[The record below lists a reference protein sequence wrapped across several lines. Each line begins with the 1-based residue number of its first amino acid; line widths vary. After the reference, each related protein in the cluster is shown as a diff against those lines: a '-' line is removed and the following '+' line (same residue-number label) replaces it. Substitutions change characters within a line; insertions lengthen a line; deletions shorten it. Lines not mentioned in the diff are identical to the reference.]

1 MRFTDIFIRRPVLA
15 TALNLVI
22 LLLGLR
28 AWTAMTVEEYPQ
40 VTSTLITVT
49 TAYPGADPK
58 TVQGFVTARLEQS
71 IAAAPGID
79 YMTSSSA
86 EGLSTVTIYMKLNY
100 DPNAAVS
107 QILAK
112 VQQVQNQLPTG
123 TQSPVINETVGDTT
137 ALMYLAFYSKTLDQ
151 QQVNDYVLRVAQ
163 PKIQGE
169 PGVGQAQIVPAG
181 TGPSGNSFVLRAWL
195 DPNRLAAYNLTPA
208 QVASALA
215 SNNYIS
221 AVGRT
226 KSDYIARTITAKTSL
241 DDPAQ
246 FRQLVVANSGGTLV
260 RLGDVAR
267 VTLGA
272 QNYNQA
278 VYVNGTPAVFI
289 GVFATPGANSLTV
302 AAGVHQGYA
311 ELTRSLPPGI
321 KAVIPYDGSTYIQK
335 SIHEVM
341 VTIAITLA
349 VVVAVIFL
357 FLGSLRS
364 LLIPAVA
371 IPLSLTGAGVLMVAM
386 GYSINLLTLLAVVL
400 AIGLVVDDAII
411 VVENIHRHIEEGT
424 PPVQAALMSAR
435 ELSAPIIV
443 MATTLAAVF
452 APIGL
457 TGGLTGSLF
466 SQFAFTLVFTVA
478 ISAVVALTFSPMISS
493 KVLRHGNPRGL
504 AHALDA
510 GFNRL
515 RQAYDRSLSA
525 VLTVRAAVL
534 LVVAGVLIAI
544 PVMFLSIPGELAPI
558 EDQGLILAAVT
569 APATATLAYLNKYS
583 VQLRRLFD
591 SFPETK
597 QVFQINGISLTGGG
611 GNNSAVEGVLLKDWS
626 KRSRTQM
633 QLLPLVQAKLN
644 RITGVQA
651 ADFEK
656 PTLPGSP
663 TGFPVQFVI
672 TSSGSY
678 GKINQVANTFIGTA
692 MQSGLFAFMSKDL
705 RYDNPQVTM
714 DINRNM
720 AGIMGVS
727 MADLSQN
734 LGALLS
740 GNYVNRFDLN
750 GRSYKVIPQVPDRF
764 RANPS
769 LLGRYYIR
777 NSSGQLLPLSTL
789 ISTHTSVQPEFL
801 PQFQQLNSAT
811 LEGVMAPGVTLG
823 QALAYLKTEAGK
835 LLPSGFSYDYASQSR
850 QYIQQGNTFLV
861 TFLLA
866 IILVYLLL
874 AMQFE
879 SFRDPLIVM
888 VTVPMAI
895 SGALLFMY
903 FGAATLNIYTEV
915 GIVALIGLITKQGI
929 LIVQFANVI
938 QETEGLDRR
947 AAVEKASS
955 IRLRPILMTTGAM
968 VFGAVPLILATG
980 PGSVSRF
987 DMGLVIATGLAIGA
1001 LFSLYVV
1008 PVIYTYLATV
1018 KERRAQPAGESQKG
1032 LDDGQQRAPEP
1043 NR

>member
-15 TALNLVI
+15 TALSLVI

-49 TAYPGADPK
+49 TAFPGADPK

-71 IAAAPGID
+71 IASAPGID

-86 EGLSTVTIYMKLNY
+86 QSLSSITVYMKLNY
-100 DPNAAVS
+100 DPNAAVA
-107 QILAK
+107 QILSK

-123 TQSPVINETVGDTT
+123 TQSPVINETVGDQT
-137 ALMYLAFYSKTLDQ
+137 ALMYLAFYSKTLNQ

-195 DPNRLAAYNLTPA
+195 DPNKLAALNLTPA
-208 QVASALA
+208 DVTGALA
-215 SNNYIS
+215 ANNFIS

-226 KSDYIARTITAKTSL
+226 KSPDIARTIAAETSL
-241 DDPAQ
+241 DSPGG
-246 FRQLVVANSGGTLV
+246 FRRMVIANRGNTLV
-260 RLGDVAR
+260 RLEDIAHVE
-267 VTLGA
+267 LGA

-278 VYVNGTPAVFI
+278 VFYNGTPAVFI
-289 GVFATPGANSLTV
+289 GVFPTPGANSLTV
-302 AAGVHQGYA
+302 AGGVHQAFA
-311 ELTRSLPPGI
+311 ELTHALPPGI
-321 KAVIPYDGSTYIQK
+321 HAAIPYDGSAFIQR

-341 VTIAITLA
+341 ITIGITLV

-364 LLIPAVA
+364 LLIPAIA
-371 IPLSLTGAGVLMVAM
+371 IPLSVIGAGTLMIAM

-411 VVENIHRHIEEGT
+411 VVENIHRHIEDGK
-424 PPVQAALMSAR
+424 PPLQSAIMSAR
-435 ELSAPIIV
+435 ELASPIIV

-466 SQFAFTLVFTVA
+466 SQFAFTLVFTVVV
-478 ISAVVALTFSPMISS
+478 SAVVALTLSPMISS
-493 KVLRHGNPRGL
+493 KVLRHSKPRGL
-504 AHALDA
+504 GHALDA
-510 GFNRL
+510 GFSRL
-515 RQAYDRSLSA
+515 RHTYDRSLA
-525 VLTVRAAVL
+525 VVLSQRAAVL
-534 LVVAGVLIAI
+534 VVVAGVLIAI
-544 PVMFLSIPGELAPI
+544 PVMFLGVPGELAPT
-558 EDQGLILAAVT
+558 EDQGLILAAAT
-569 APATATLAYLNKYS
+569 GPATATLGYLNHYS
-583 VQLRRLFD
+583 VQIRKIFD
-591 SFPETK
+591 SFPETR
-597 QVFQINGISLTGGG
+597 QVFQINGVSLTGGG
-611 GNNSAVEGVLLKDWS
+611 GNNAGIDGIKLKDWS
-626 KRSRTQM
+626 QRSRSQM
-633 QLLPLVQAKLN
+633 QLTPEVQARLN
-644 RITGVQA
+644 QVTGLQA
-651 ADFEK
+651 AAFQK

-672 TSSGSY
+672 TSSGNY
-678 GKINQVANTFIGTA
+678 LKIDEEANALITA
-692 MQSGLFAFMSKDL
+692 AMKSGLFAFVTKDL
-705 RYDNPQVTM
+705 RYDNPQVAVS
-714 DINRNM
+714 INRNV
-720 AGIMGVS
+720 AGTLGVS
-727 MADLSQN
+727 MADISQDLSP
-734 LGALLS
+734 LLS
-740 GNYVNRFDLN
+740 GNYVNRFNLN

-764 RANPS
+764 RADPA

-777 NSSGQLLPLSTL
+777 NGSGQLLPLSTL
-789 ISTHTSVQPEFL
+789 LSVHTRVQPEFL

-811 LEGVMAPGVTLG
+811 IEGVMAPGVTLG
-823 QALAYLKTEAGK
+823 QALSYLKAETGK
-835 LLPSGFSYDYASQSR
+835 ILPSGFGYDYAAQSR
-850 QYIQQGNTFLV
+850 QYIQQGNTFLI
-861 TFLLA
+861 TFMLSVL
-866 IILVYLLL
+866 LVYLLL

-947 AAVEKASS
+947 AAVQKASS

-1018 KERRAQPAGESQKG
+1018 KEQLTKPGEASITDLSTESG
-1032 LDDGQQRAPEP
+1032 EERSH
-1043 NR
+1043 